1 MSDRDS
7 EAVEREPAAD
17 ATAGDGERVRELRA
31 QVDLLRAE
39 NERLRNEYA
48 RARRTSYRR
57 TALGLAG
64 VGAVAVLAGVLFP
77 AARQVLFVLGAV
89 GLFGGILTRYLT
101 PARFVAAETGERVYA
116 AQADTLDALT
126 DQLGLSD
133 HRLYVP
139 VTGDPPAKL
148 FLPQHTEYELPDWD
162 ALEGPLVVDVPDAQR
177 GASLVPTGGT
187 LFREFERSLA
197 SPLGDDPVTVVE
209 QVADALVERFELV
222 ETADVSV
229 DETEGQAT
237 LAMDGAVYDDAGT
250 VDNPLGS
257 LLAVALVAAL
267 DTPVSLETVRSDGEL
282 VVTARWDAATGAD
295 D

>member
-1 MSDRDS
+1 MSDRDP
-7 EAVEREPAAD
+7 EAVEREPAD
-17 ATAGDGERVRELRA
+17 ATPGNGERVRELRA
-31 QVDLLRAE
+31 QIDLLRAE

-77 AARQVLFVLGAV
+77 AARQVLFVLGAI

-126 DQLGLSD
+126 DQLGLSN

-148 FLPQHTEYELPDWD
+148 FLPQHAEYELPDGD

-267 DTPVSLETVRSDGEL
+267 DTPVSLETARSDEAL
-282 VVTARWDAATGAD
+282 VVTARWDAATGSD